1 MNGVKNRDLFTIV
14 EFGTSKVCVL
24 HGGRDKG
31 GNPTVFGWGS
41 RDSAGAIIKGEVV
54 NLPAASKALAGALE
68 DADSSAG
75 GLYDRDQVY
84 FLVSGRGI
92 SARQGEG
99 NVMIYDSDRRITS
112 AHISEAEEKASS
124 ISLAPDQCHL
134 VSFTSYF
141 MLDMNTRVKDPC
153 GHCANRLDA
162 FIHIILADRAKVD
175 TMRNMIREFGF
186 EQEIQPVFSGIASA
200 YGTLTHDEKEQ
211 GTLLIDIGAGVCDYI
226 LVHDDG
232 VLMSGVLPIGMDNLI
247 NDLAVGLELSQ
258 EQARKFLLEGRFEQL
273 KRSGEAFLPLPVSSE
288 LHRNIP
294 VGSYEKIVE
303 LRLNELFSILKEE
316 IDSRK
321 LSSYLKSGIVVTGGG
336 SLFPMVLECARN
348 TFRTHIR
355 QGEPLEISGAV
366 TGLDNPRYSA
376 LLGAL
381 NYSLQTDEAQNGLK
395 GIEKVADALEG
406 IGGIF
411 NKLKDVTKAFKL

>member
-1 MNGVKNRDLFTIV
+1 M
-14 EFGTSKVCVL
+14 
-24 HGGRDKG
+24 
-31 GNPTVFGWGS
+31 
-41 RDSAGAIIKGEVV
+41 
-54 NLPAASKALAGALE
+54 
-68 DADSSAG
+68 
-75 GLYDRDQVY
+75 
-84 FLVSGRGI
+84 
-92 SARQGEG
+92 
-99 NVMIYDSDRRITS
+99 
-112 AHISEAEEKASS
+112 
-124 ISLAPDQCHL
+124 
-134 VSFTSYF
+134 
-141 MLDMNTRVKDPC
+141 
-153 GHCANRLDA
+153 
-162 FIHIILADRAKVD
+162 
-175 TMRNMIREFGF
+175 
-186 EQEIQPVFSGIASA
+186 
-200 YGTLTHDEKEQ
+200 
-211 GTLLIDIGAGVCDYI
+211 
-226 LVHDDG
+226 
-232 VLMSGVLPIGMDNLI
+232 
-247 NDLAVGLELSQ
+247 
-258 EQARKFLLEGRFEQL
+258 
-273 KRSGEAFLPLPVSSE
+273 SSE

-366 TGLDNPRYSA
+366 TGLDNPRCSA